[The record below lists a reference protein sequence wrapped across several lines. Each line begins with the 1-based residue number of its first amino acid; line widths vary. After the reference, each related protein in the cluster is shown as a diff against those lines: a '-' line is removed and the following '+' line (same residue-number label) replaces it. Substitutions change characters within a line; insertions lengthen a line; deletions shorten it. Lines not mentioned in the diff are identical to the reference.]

1 MTAINQALTKQ
12 PESAHA
18 PVENELVNLRVLIVD
33 DNETNRHMLQQQT
46 RASKMRSGT
55 ATNADEA
62 LAELRSA
69 LKSAD
74 PYQVVLLDLQMHGTN
89 GLSLARTIK
98 ADRELASVR
107 LVLLSS
113 LGSRINAEELK
124 AVGANDCLV
133 KPVKQALLF
142 DALAT
147 MMGRRAAGAIHKEKT
162 ISPHPSFPS
171 AATQKLRILL
181 AEDNI
186 VNQQVAIGLLQTL
199 GYRADILVNGTEVL
213 EALNRIRYD
222 VVLMDCQMPEL
233 DGYETTRRIR
243 QLEHMR
249 TAPFDWKAPICII
262 AMTANAMEGD
272 REKCLAS
279 GMNDYLSKPV
289 RRHELKAA
297 LDRHGEIQP
306 ITTPSDKVSTSS
318 GEILVDIDRLRE
330 ITHDEKDQMQQLIDL
345 YLVETAP
352 MLDGLG
358 QAIQTNSSGEVARIA
373 HELVGCSACCG
384 VEAFTRPLRELE
396 RLAHEGDL
404 SGAHA
409 LLADVRQKF
418 PRVQSAFTQ
427 LVQTLQSSDS

>member
-1 MTAINQALTKQ
+1 VI
-12 PESAHA
+12 
-18 PVENELVNLRVLIVD
+18 R
-33 DNETNRHMLQQQT
+33 
-46 RASKMRSGT
+46 G
-55 ATNADEA
+55 
-62 LAELRSA
+62 
-69 LKSAD
+69 
-74 PYQVVLLDLQMHGTN
+74 
-89 GLSLARTIK
+89 
-98 ADRELASVR
+98 RELT
-107 LVLLSS
+107 
-113 LGSRINAEELK
+113 
-124 AVGANDCLV
+124 
-133 KPVKQALLF
+133 F
-142 DALAT
+142 
-147 MMGRRAAGAIHKEKT
+147 
-162 ISPHPSFPS
+162 
-171 AATQKLRILL
+171 RILL
-181 AEDNI
+181 AEDNT
-186 VNQQVAIGLLQTL
+186 VNQEVALGLLETL
-199 GYRADILVNGTEVL
+199 GYRADAAVNGIEVL

-222 VVLMDCQMPEL
+222 VVLMDCQMPRL
-233 DGYETTRRIR
+233 DGYETARRIR
-243 QLEHMR
+243 QLELQGAAPLDCR
-249 TAPFDWKAPICII
+249 TPVYII

-358 QAIQTNSSGEVARIA
+358 QAIQTNSSGEVARIV

-404 SGAHA
+404 SGAQA

-418 PRVQSAFTQ
+418 PRVQNAFTQ